1 MSKYSQGFI
10 ALSFLTLSGCSQIN
24 QEKEVVKTPLPMPVS
39 QEQVSK
45 NKPNVIVFLV
55 DDLGVNDTSLAM
67 SQSKTLYNDRYK
79 TPNLEQMAQQG
90 ITLTNA
96 RSNAICV
103 PSRVSLLTGQS
114 FIRHQVK
121 GDIIATQTKSGTLL
135 FPPAKVIEKPENMLP
150 ALLQKQGYLTVH
162 AGKYH
167 VCHHC
172 SSETSPTPEMAG
184 FDINIGGSFYGAPG
198 SYQPVD
204 EYGNVKQP
212 GRLKGLESYYQ
223 KNMHLTDALTEE
235 AMNAVK
241 PAVNQQQPFFLYLA
255 HYAVHTPIQPHNKY
269 LKNYTLTVDEPKQEA
284 QYASMIEGVDASLG
298 YVMAKLEQWQVAN
311 NTLVIFYS
319 DNGGRVLGRGKKSLY
334 GDWQF
339 NFPLRSGKA
348 SNYEGGNRVPGV
360 VKWPAAV
367 TANITNT
374 APVMIEDIYSTVLSV
389 AGVDVEQ
396 REDIDGMDW
405 SSLFGSDDVPTSFS
419 GREQFFAMPY
429 HFEGTFYNGA
439 DFIDGGVEPATS
451 VISDNWK
458 LIYFFTDE
466 RFELYNL
473 AEDRAEQANLINE
486 QPAQAL
492 RLVTLL
498 DGKMKQHN
506 FDDIMPKRSSDG
518 SAING
523 PSQAYKYFSKSKR

>member
-1 MSKYSQGFI
+1 MSKYGQGLI
-10 ALSFLTLSGCSQIN
+10 ALLLLTLSGCHQVKQVNVVDKTTLQGAESQA
-24 QEKEVVKTPLPMPVS
+24 
-39 QEQVSK
+39 QVSN

-67 SQSKTLYNDRYK
+67 SESKTLYNKRYK
-79 TPNLEQMAQQG
+79 TPNLQQMAEQG
-90 ITLTNA
+90 MTLTNA
-96 RSNAICV
+96 RANAICV
-103 PSRVSLLTGQS
+103 PSRVSLLTGQN

-121 GDIIATQTKSGTLL
+121 GDIVPTKNKSNTLD
-135 FPPAKVIEKPENMLP
+135 FPAAKVIEKPENMLP
-150 ALLQKQGYLTVH
+150 ALLQKQGYFTVH

-184 FDINIGGSFYGAPG
+184 FDVNIGGSFYGAPG
-198 SYQPVD
+198 SYQPMD

-235 AMNAVK
+235 AMSALI
-241 PAVNQQQPFFLYLA
+241 PAVDKQQPFFLYLA

-269 LKNYTLTVDEPKQEA
+269 LENYQLTVGEPKQEA

-298 YVMAKLEQWQVAN
+298 FVMNQLEQWQVAD

-360 VKWPAAV
+360 IKWPAGI
-367 TANITNT
+367 TANVSNT

-396 REDIDGMDW
+396 RNDIDGMDW
-405 SSLFGSDDVPTSFS
+405 SAFFASKQVPASFTKRS
-419 GREQFFAMPY
+419 QFFAMPY
-429 HFEGTFYNGA
+429 HFEGSFYNGA

-473 AEDRAEQANLINE
+473 ADDREEKENLIKQ
-486 QPAQAL
+486 QPGQAQ
-492 RLVTLL
+492 RLVVLL
-498 DGKMKQHN
+498 DNKMKQHH

-518 SAING
+518 SAINW
-523 PSQAYKYFSKSKR
+523 PAQAYLYFTAIH